1 MSNSEQKDRAAEN
14 RIFDIYFYPHFISLN
29 FMPLHSSPFYYLV
42 LYVRQFGG
50 GDRRGGVRDEA
61 GDGLAAGQAA
71 GRSAAGQP
79 KLQEGCWQGLA

>member
-1 MSNSEQKDRAAEN
+1 MSNSEQQKIAYSTF
-14 RIFDIYFYPHFISLN
+14 IFTLTLYHLTSC
-29 FMPLHSSPFYYLV
+29 HSSPFYYLV